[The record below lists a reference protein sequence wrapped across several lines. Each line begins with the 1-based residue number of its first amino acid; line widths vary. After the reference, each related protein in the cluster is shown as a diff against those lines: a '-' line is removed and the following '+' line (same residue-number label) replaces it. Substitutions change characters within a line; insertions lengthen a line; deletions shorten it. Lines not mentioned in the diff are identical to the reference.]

1 VRGVMR
7 IREQHWL
14 ITGGLGYIGKHVAQT
29 FAKSGIKVDLL
40 DSRLPDDDEFLP
52 EHQNYYN
59 LDIRKGDDLFSK
71 LKDKEFT
78 GIVHLAGKKS
88 VRDSFLNIENYF
100 DINVRGT
107 RNMLDY
113 AQKFNVDSF
122 IFASSCS
129 VYGESNQRVVNENFP
144 KHPISPYAKSK
155 DLAEDLILG
164 YSKYFKVS
172 ILRFFNIIGCLRSDW
187 KDKAPDSLVPATLE
201 RLRRGQSPKI
211 YGNQFNTPDGTAERD
226 YLDTRDLSEYIFEV
240 AQLLNNRQSLPS
252 ILNLGSGKSVS
263 VLQIVNEILEVY
275 GIKSDIEFSLMRKG
289 DPSSIRSDISRMNAF
304 LAYRSRFN
312 LGDSLSIDCAN

>member
-1 VRGVMR
+1 MR
-7 IREQHWL
+7 NREQHWL
-14 ITGGLGYIGKHVAQT
+14 ITGGLGYIGKHVAQA
-29 FAKSGIKVDLL
+29 FARSGIKVDLL
-40 DSRLPDDDEFLP
+40 DSRLPGDEEILP
-52 EHQNYYN
+52 EHQNFYN
-59 LDIRKGDDLFSK
+59 VDIREGGVLFSR

-88 VRDSFLNIENYF
+88 VRDSFLDTRNYF
-100 DINVRGT
+100 DTNVRGT
-107 RNMLDY
+107 QNLLNY
-113 AQKFNVDSF
+113 AQKFSVESF

-129 VYGESNQRVVNENFP
+129 VYGESNQRVVNENSP

-155 DLAEDLILG
+155 DLAENLILG

-172 ILRFFNIIGCLRSDW
+172 ILRFFNIIGCSRSDW

-201 RLRRGQSPKI
+201 RLKRAQSPKI
-211 YGNQFNTPDGTAERD
+211 YGNQFNTADGTAERD

-240 AQLLNNRQSLPS
+240 SQLLNDFESLPS

-263 VLQIVNEILEVY
+263 VLHIVNEILEVY
-275 GIKSDIEFSLMRKG
+275 RIKSDIEFSPTRKG

-312 LGDSLSIDCAN
+312 LGDSLSRDCSN